1 MGKAKYR
8 CPYLDKPNQ
17 WYEELNTASI
27 PFNWV
32 YPDYK
37 CRRLSVM
44 KKDDKFIPLVN
55 GSNDFRNVP
64 EGEIFTLP
72 SLQEAQKFLF
82 SYIDSVIANDLRQD
96 KAYLKEYLKAHVERK
111 LQEQ

>member
-1 MGKAKYR
+1 MGKARYR
-8 CPYLDKPNQ
+8 CSYLDNPKQ
-17 WYEELNTASI
+17 WYTETNTNQQ

-44 KKDDKFIPLVN
+44 KREDKFIPLVN

-64 EGEIFTLP
+64 FGETFYCN
-72 SLQEAQKFLF
+72 SLEEAQKFLF
-82 SYIDSVIANDLRQD
+82 SYIDNIIARDLRQD
-96 KAYLKEYLKAHVERK
+96 KSQLKEYLKAHVERK
-111 LQEQ
+111 LQE